1 MRKLGPDDRRRVLG
15 CIVVTAAMLLAVAC
29 GGSGEPTTRFRA
41 SRVIAFGDE
50 SSLIVDLAGDA
61 NGHKYSVNATVSD
74 TDPTIACAV
83 NPIWI
88 QSVATLYG
96 LVFPQCNPGPIPD
109 PAPVSRIR
117 AALGARSADLAAQ
130 IDAQQAESPL
140 HSGDMVTVMVGAN
153 DVLAQYAQYPTVGEA
168 ELIANLE
175 AAGAETGRQLN
186 RLADTGAKVLVSTI
200 VDMGF
205 TPFAANE
212 NRANTDID
220 RAALLSRLTA
230 RYNAGMRATMVNDG
244 RRIGLVLL
252 DEYIGSVAKNLGLGG
267 FTNVNTGV
275 CDLTKSTLTPP
286 SSLDCTAQ
294 TFISGGTPTYL
305 WADNLHLSATGQ
317 SSLGTLALSRAE
329 NNPF

>member
-29 GGSGEPTTRFRA
+29 GGGSPTTQFRA

-50 SSLIVDLAGDA
+50 SSMIVDTAGDS
-61 NGHKYSVNATVSD
+61 NGRKYSVNATVSL

-83 NPIWI
+83 NPLWI

-96 LVFPQCNPGPIPD
+96 LSSRSATRGRPD

-117 AALGARSADLAAQ
+117 AEFGARAADLAAQ

-140 HSGDMVTVMVGAN
+140 HSGDLVTVMVGAN
-153 DVLAQYAQYPTVGEA
+153 DVLAQYAQYPTIGEA

-186 RLADTGAKVLVSTI
+186 RLADTGAKVLVATI
-200 VDMGF
+200 FDMGF
-205 TPFAANE
+205 TPFAAAE
-212 NRANTDID
+212 NAANTDID
-220 RAALLSRLTA
+220 RAALLSRLSA

-244 RRIGLVLL
+244 RRIGLILL
-252 DEYIGSVAKNLGLGG
+252 DEFIGSVGKNPRPGG

-275 CDLTKSTLTPP
+275 CDLTKSILTPP
-286 SSLDCTAQ
+286 STLDCTAQ
-294 TFISGGTPTYL
+294 TFIPLGTATYL

-317 SSLGTLALSRAE
+317 SSFGSLALSRAE

>member
-1 MRKLGPDDRRRVLG
+1 MRDLRPDDRRRVLG
-15 CIVVTAAMLLAVAC
+15 AIAVTAAMLLAVAC
-29 GGSGEPTTRFRA
+29 GGGEPTTRFHA

-50 SSLIVDLAGDA
+50 SSMIVDTAGDA
-61 NGHKYSVNATVSD
+61 NGRKYSVNATVSD
-74 TDPTIACAV
+74 TDLTINCVA
-83 NPIWI
+83 NPIWV

-96 LVFPQCNPGPIPD
+96 LVFPQCNPGPTPD

-117 AALGARSADLAAQ
+117 ATFGARAADLAAQ

-140 HSGDMVTVMVGAN
+140 QSGDIVTVMVGEY

-175 AAGAETGRQLN
+175 AAGAETGRQVN

-200 VDMGF
+200 IDLGF
-205 TPFAANE
+205 TPFAVHENAAN
-212 NRANTDID
+212 ADID

-244 RRIGLVLL
+244 RRIGLILL
-252 DEYIGSVAKNLGLGG
+252 DEFVSAVGKNVGLGG
-267 FTNVNTGV
+267 YTNATAGV
-275 CDLTKSTLTPP
+275 CDLTRSTLTPP
-286 SSLDCTAQ
+286 SILDCTAQ
-294 TFISGGTPTYL
+294 TFIPGGTGAYL
-305 WADNLHLSATGQ
+305 WADDLHLSATGQ
-317 SSLGTLALSRAE
+317 SSFATLALSRAE